1 MATVKPRPAETDN
14 EQRRKARERFHLA
27 ERLEAEY
34 LRALR
39 HLTRQVDHIVKGMA
53 PGGVVRNSAEL
64 EKVLR
69 AYSQTIEPWA
79 RSVAEK
85 MLGRI
90 ARQGENAWI
99 QMGRSMGRELRKELQ
114 DAPTGQFLREFLN
127 EQVILITSL
136 PLDAA
141 NRVHKLTLEGLTSGR
156 RAEEIA
162 KDILATGKVTES
174 RAKLIA
180 RTEVARTASGLT
192 MARSLHVGVTH
203 YVWRTSGDAD
213 VRKSHKEMNGAV
225 IPWHTAP
232 ILSDGTQ
239 THAGMF
245 PNCRCYPE
253 PVFIEE

>member
-1 MATVKPRPAETDN
+1 MPTVKSPPQQSESLLRK
-14 EQRRKARERFHLA
+14 KARERFHLA

-53 PGGVVRNSAEL
+53 PGGVVNNSAEL
-64 EKVLR
+64 QKVLR
-69 AYSQTIEPWA
+69 SYAKTIEPWA

-90 ARQGENAWI
+90 ARQDEAAWI

-114 DAPTGQFLREFLN
+114 DAPTGQFLRAFLE

-136 PLDAA
+136 PLEAA

-156 RAEEIA
+156 RSEEIA
-162 KDILATGKVTES
+162 KDILLTGKVTES

-203 YVWRTSGDAD
+203 YVWRTSRDGD
-213 VRKSHKEMNGAV
+213 VRESHKKMDGAV

-239 THAGMF
+239 THAGMIY
-245 PNCRCYPE
+245 NCRCFAQPL
-253 PVFIEE
+253 FIEE